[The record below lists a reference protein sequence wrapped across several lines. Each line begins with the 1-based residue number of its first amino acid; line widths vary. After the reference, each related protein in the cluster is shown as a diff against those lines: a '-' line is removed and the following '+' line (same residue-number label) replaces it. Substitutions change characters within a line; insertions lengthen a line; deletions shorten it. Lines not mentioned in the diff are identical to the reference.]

1 MSERTC
7 RFYTEEGPYRC
18 TLTLFGGFPTKE
30 DCDSCDRYQGPDRGA
45 GDKVANFFK
54 KTGVEKV
61 VKAVSGGK
69 DCGCGKRR
77 SALNK
82 ALPCK
87 DKSDA

>member
-1 MSERTC
+1 MSYTC
-7 RFYTEEGPYRC
+7 DRYRNNHC
-18 TLTLFGGFPTKE
+18 TLGLFEMKPSIE
-30 DCDSCDRYQGPDRGA
+30 DCNSCDQYQGPDRGA
-45 GDKVANFFK
+45 GDKVANFLR

-69 DCGCGKRR
+69 GCGCGNRR
-77 SALNK
+77 ASLNK

>member
-1 MSERTC
+1 MTERTC
-7 RFYTEEGPYRC
+7 RFYSPEGRIHC
-18 TLTLFGGFPTKE
+18 TLGLFNADPTE
-30 DCDSCDRYQGPDRGA
+30 DDCASCDRYQGPDRGA
-45 GDKVANFFK
+45 GDKVAKFFK
-54 KTGVEKV
+54 GTGVEKV

-77 SALNK
+77 AMLNK

>member
-1 MSERTC
+1 MSSRTC
-7 RFYTEEGPYRC
+7 RFYTPDSSIKCQLG
-18 TLTLFGGFPTKE
+18 LFSGDPTE
-30 DCDSCDRYQGPDRGA
+30 VDCESCDRYQGPDRGA

-61 VKAVSGGK
+61 VKAISGGK
-69 DCGCGKRR
+69 GCGCGKRR
-77 SALNK
+77 AALNK